1 MEAVYADERY
11 FTNPEFNRG
20 GYHGYKDYLA
30 DREEI
35 EEKFDR
41 VLERAEAITPP
52 GRLLD
57 VGSGPGLLLAA
68 AAARGWEGVGVDLN
82 PWAARMAAEI
92 GADVRDRDD
101 RGRRVRGR

>member
-11 FTNPEFNRG
+11 FANPEFNRG

-30 DREEI
+30 DRHEI

-41 VLERAEAITPP
+41 VLTHAESMTRP

-57 VGSGPGLLLAA
+57 VGSGPGVLLRA

-82 PWAARMAAEI
+82 RWAART
-92 GADVRDRDD
+92 ADRARGRRAGRDD
-101 RGRRVRGR
+101 RERRVRGR